1 MIESFL
7 KGCDLCLKKYFKDTS
22 NLISFA
28 LGAILSFV
36 FFIFNK
42 EMKVPIWVLLIVVF
56 FLTITIWLLVKSRIE
71 LKDLSPNTHIQI
83 IECSHNVCICKPN
96 SLIAY
101 ASWVTFYHCSGN
113 YEHVIAYGN
122 VETITQSG
130 AMQIKVFAIDSEDQ
144 NILEYINNEKENI
157 LIRPALTTE
166 AINQITNY
174 I

>member
-1 MIESFL
+1 MRHGS
-7 KGCDLCLKKYFKDTS
+7 
-22 NLISFA
+22 
-28 LGAILSFV
+28 LS
-36 FFIFNK
+36 I
-42 EMKVPIWVLLIVVF
+42 IVL
-56 FLTITIWLLVKSRIE
+56 
-71 LKDLSPNTHIQI
+71 D
-83 IECSHNVCICKPN
+83 
-96 SLIAY
+96 
-101 ASWVTFYHCSGN
+101 
-113 YEHVIAYGN
+113 VIAYGN

>member
-1 MIESFL
+1 
-7 KGCDLCLKKYFKDTS
+7 
-22 NLISFA
+22 
-28 LGAILSFV
+28 
-36 FFIFNK
+36 
-42 EMKVPIWVLLIVVF
+42 MKVPIWILLIVVF

-96 SLIAY
+96 NLISY

-130 AMQIKVFAIDSEDQ
+130 AIQIKVFAIDSGTQ
-144 NILEYINNEKENI
+144 NILDYISNEKENI

>member
-1 MIESFL
+1 MGFTDCRLLSHNHYLASCEV
-7 KGCDLCLKKYFKDTS
+7 T
-22 NLISFA
+22 NRVERLISKY
-28 LGAILSFV
+28 S
-36 FFIFNK
+36 
-42 EMKVPIWVLLIVVF
+42 
-56 FLTITIWLLVKSRIE
+56 
-71 LKDLSPNTHIQI
+71 IQI